1 MRTLIITRRDI
12 GMIEEH
18 AAKTNPEECC
28 GILLGRL
35 STEDDN
41 AILIERVVPADNV
54 HPDRGSDRY
63 EIAPETL
70 LRAHKEAQSEGQEV
84 VGYYHS
90 HPSGE
95 GHPSDFD
102 RETAQPDVSYLI
114 VALMEGV
121 VLERKCWRLN
131 KAGTDFLEEGI
142 KYPPEEE
149 YQD

>member
-18 AAKTNPEECC
+18 ASKTNPEECC
-28 GILLGRL
+28 GILLGRP
-35 STEDDN
+35 SGEDEN
-41 AILIERVVPADNV
+41 AIIIERVVPSDNV

-70 LRAHKEAQSEGQEV
+70 LRANKEAQSEGQEV

-90 HPSGE
+90 HPNGE

-102 RETAQPDVSYLI
+102 REAAQPDVSYLI

-121 VLERKCWRLN
+121 VLERKSWRL
-131 KAGTDFLEEGI
+131 KKDGSDFFEEGI
-142 KYPPEEE
+142 RYPPEEE

>member
-1 MRTLIITRRDI
+1 MRTMIITRRDI

-28 GILLGRL
+28 GILLGRPA
-35 STEDDN
+35 SDADD
-41 AILIERVVPADNV
+41 AIVIERVIPSDNV
-54 HPDRGSDRY
+54 HPDRGNDRY

-70 LRAHKEAQSEGQEV
+70 LRAHKEAESEGQEV

-102 RETAQPDVSYLI
+102 RETAQTGVSYLI

-121 VLERKCWRLN
+121 VLERKSWRLN

>member
-1 MRTLIITRRDI
+1 MIITRRDI

-28 GILLGRL
+28 GILLGRPA
-35 STEDDN
+35 SDADD
-41 AILIERVVPADNV
+41 AIIIERVVPSDNV
-54 HPDRGSDRY
+54 HPERGNDRY

-70 LRAHKEAQSEGQEV
+70 LRAHKEAESEGQEV

-102 RETAQPDVSYLI
+102 RETAQTGVSYLI

-121 VLERKCWRLN
+121 VLERKSWRLN
-131 KAGTDFLEEGI
+131 KAGTDFFEEGI